1 MIYVKFCLLLAM
13 FRVRKVPIKKI
24 SVTQMKRIYMI
35 ILMIKEIIIFE
46 GPLEPMLTTYH
57 YYVGCTNDLVNK
69 DDKLTE
75 CAALQLGVEVP
86 KYRQDPEYDKKM
98 SRIKSNNKRVSICF
112 YLPLEYRINL
122 YETPD
127 SFHPFHSELALNCLL
142 FSFQNPFSKYQSE
155 IEQLD
160 DAAFLK
166 RHEKPEQLEKR
177 TKK

>member
-1 MIYVKFCLLLAM
+1 
-13 FRVRKVPIKKI
+13 
-24 SVTQMKRIYMI
+24 MKRIYMI

-98 SRIKSNNKRVSICF
+98 SRIKSNNKRVSISF
-112 YLPLEYRINL
+112 YLFHDQAFPWSTGSICMRLPTLFIPSIPSLLSIAYFSLFRI
-122 YETPD
+122 
-127 SFHPFHSELALNCLL
+127 HSVNTRVK
-142 FSFQNPFSKYQSE
+142 SSS
-155 IEQLD
+155 
-160 DAAFLK
+160 
-166 RHEKPEQLEKR
+166 
-177 TKK
+177 